1 LVSRDRTGKV
11 CNFSWSHFASGAS
24 KLSFLSLPILY
35 AIPAFILVLT
45 VIVFVHEMGHY
56 LVARWNGIA
65 IQTFSIGFGRELW
78 GFNDRHGTRWK
89 FSAIPLG
96 GYVRFV
102 GDLNAASMPDPEA
115 EALLPPEER
124 KRLFINKNVWQRMAV
139 VVAGPAANLLFT
151 FLVLYAL
158 LIGYGRFTI
167 TPVIGEVIPGGVAAE
182 AGLMAGDL
190 VTSADGFTVRGFEDF
205 QRLIATS
212 PGRAMTV
219 NVERGGESLTFV
231 LTPASVETTDRFGNP
246 QRIGR
251 IGVSRSVEDGDVRFY
266 RPDPSEAVAMT
277 LEDMQLI
284 VVRTASFI
292 GDLFTDRRDFR
303 NLGGPVE
310 IAKASGEI
318 ASLGPTALVFF
329 MATVSLSIGIFNLL
343 PIPMLDGGHLVFY
356 IAEAIRGRPLSQRVQ
371 ELGFRIGFAAIMSLF
386 ILVLVTN
393 TIPNTLPRLFSGI
406 VG

>member
-1 LVSRDRTGKV
+1 V
-11 CNFSWSHFASGAS
+11 SGAS

-65 IQTFSIGFGRELW
+65 IQTFSIGFGKELW

-89 FSAIPLG
+89 ISAVPLG

-151 FLVLYAL
+151 FLVLFAL
-158 LIGYGRFTI
+158 LIGYGRYTI
-167 TPVIGEVIPGGVAAE
+167 TPVIGEVVPGGVAAE

-212 PGRAMTV
+212 PGRALTV
-219 NVERGGESLTFV
+219 NVERGGEKLSFV
-231 LTPASVETTDRFGNP
+231 VTPESVETTDRFGNP

-251 IGVSRSVEDGDVRFY
+251 IGVSRGVEEGDVRFY
-266 RPDPSEAVAMT
+266 RPDPSEAVTMT

-343 PIPMLDGGHLVFY
+343 PIPMLDGGHLAFY
-356 IAEAIRGRPLSQRVQ
+356 IAEAIRGRPLSPRVQ

>member
-1 LVSRDRTGKV
+1 M
-11 CNFSWSHFASGAS
+11 
-24 KLSFLSLPILY
+24 
-35 AIPAFILVLT
+35 LT

-56 LVARWNGIA
+56 LVARWNGVA
-65 IQTFSIGFGRELW
+65 IQTFSIGFGKELW
-78 GFNDRHGTRWK
+78 GFNDKYGTRWRL
-89 FSAIPLG
+89 SAIPLG

-124 KRLFINKNVWQRMAV
+124 RRMFINKNVWQRMAV
-139 VVAGPAANLLFT
+139 VVAGPAANIIFT

-158 LIGYGRFTI
+158 LIGYGRYTI
-167 TPVIGEVIPGGVAAE
+167 TPMIGEVVPGGVAAE

-190 VTSADGFTVRGFEDF
+190 VTAVDGVTVRGFEDF
-205 QRLIATS
+205 QRLIATA
-212 PGRAMTV
+212 PGRPVTV
-219 NVERGGESLTFV
+219 VVDRNSQVLDFV
-231 LTPASVETTDRFGNP
+231 LTPEIVETTDRFGNSH
-246 QRIGR
+246 RIGR
-251 IGVSRSVEDGDVRFY
+251 IGVSRNIEEGDVRFY
-266 RPDPSEAVAMT
+266 RPDPVEAVSMT
-277 LEDMQLI
+277 VEDMNLI
-284 VVRTASFI
+284 VVRTAAFI
-292 GDLFTDRRDFR
+292 GDLFTERRDFR

-356 IAEAIRGRPLSQRVQ
+356 IAEAIRGRPLSPRVQ
-371 ELGFRIGFAAIMSLF
+371 ELGFRVGFAAIMSLF

-393 TIPNTLPRLFSGI
+393 TIPNTLPRLFSAI

>member
-11 CNFSWSHFASGAS
+11 GNFSWSRFVSGAS

-65 IQTFSIGFGRELW
+65 IQTFSIGFGKELW

-89 FSAIPLG
+89 ISAVPLG

-151 FLVLYAL
+151 FLVLFAL
-158 LIGYGRFTI
+158 LIGYGRYTI
-167 TPVIGEVIPGGVAAE
+167 TPVIGEVVPGGVAAE

-212 PGRAMTV
+212 PGRALTV
-219 NVERGGESLTFV
+219 NVERGGEKLSFV
-231 LTPASVETTDRFGNP
+231 VTPESVETTDRFGNP

-251 IGVSRSVEDGDVRFY
+251 IGVSRGVEEGDVRFY
-266 RPDPSEAVAMT
+266 RPDPSEAVTMT

-343 PIPMLDGGHLVFY
+343 PIPMLDGGHLAFY
-356 IAEAIRGRPLSQRVQ
+356 IAEAIRGRPLSPRVQ